1 MKFSAW
7 PHLSGPYERLIDI
20 CQHVERT
27 GWDGIWVADHFM
39 PNAEDNS
46 GPTGEAWTTLAGIAA
61 SVPRVR
67 IGTLVTGNTYRQP
80 PVLAKMAAQVD
91 IISGGRLVFGL
102 GAGWQRNEHEAY
114 GIPFHTVGGRLRRLE
129 ESVQIIKSLFANERT
144 TFEGRHYTV
153 TDAPLAPKP
162 VQSGGPP
169 LLIGGGGEKVTLR
182 IAAQYADEW
191 NTWGTPEVLA
201 HKGSILEQHCEAV
214 GRDPKEIR
222 RSAQA
227 MLLITEDAAE
237 AEKARSGGRPVVAGS
252 VDEVVDTLG
261 RYRDAGV
268 DEFIVP
274 NFNMGAQVK
283 DIYDR
288 FIQDCA
294 SQLR

>member
-7 PHLSGPYERLIDI
+7 PHLSGPYDRLIDL
-20 CQHVERT
+20 CQHVEQT

-39 PNAEDNS
+39 PNAADNG

-67 IGTLVTGNTYRQP
+67 IGTLVTGNTYRYP

-91 IISGGRLVFGL
+91 IISGGRLVFGI

-129 ESVQIIKSLFANERT
+129 ESVQIIKSLFANDRT
-144 TFEGRHYTV
+144 TVEGRHYTV

-162 VQSGGPP
+162 VQPGGPP
-169 LLIGGGGEKVTLR
+169 ILIGGGGEKVTLR

-201 HKGSILEQHCEAV
+201 HKGSILEQHCEAG
-214 GRDPKEIR
+214 GRDPKQIH

-227 MLLITEDAAE
+227 MLLITDDRDE
-237 AEKARSGGRPVVAGS
+237 AEQARSGGRPAVAGS
-252 VDEVVDTLG
+252 VDEIVETLG
-261 RYRDAGV
+261 RYREAGV

-274 NFNMGAQVK
+274 NFNMGRQVK
-283 DIYDR
+283 EIYDR
-288 FIQDCA
+288 FIQDIA
-294 SQLR
+294 PQLR